1 MATIAVPESL
11 NFYSLPAHRAALDR
25 IREADGLPRG
35 LVLDEA
41 RQFHLARLTDLK
53 VRTDYWCLLHD
64 LWRAIWHDLT
74 DGLDPVPFGDV
85 LWDDGAGEI
94 HLTWAEHLL
103 SASHRLG
110 EDKLLWTAVSLHPN
124 GHSLRLMLSVDRVN
138 GGHDPDWLAFP
149 PPEGWV
155 LVDDDG
161 EDYAPF
167 WRAEVPD
174 ATEVEGRIGTEAAAT
189 LAADAVAPVYAITR
203 V

>member
-1 MATIAVPESL
+1 MIWASVKRLFFIRISSFDEPRKFYVPGPL
-11 NFYSLPAHRAALDR
+11 FPGG
-25 IREADGLPRG
+25 I
-35 LVLDEA
+35 
-41 RQFHLARLTDLK
+41 T
-53 VRTDYWCLLHD
+53 
-64 LWRAIWHDLT
+64 
-74 DGLDPVPFGDV
+74 
-85 LWDDGAGEI
+85 
-94 HLTWAEHLL
+94 EHLL

-110 EDKLLWTAVSLHPN
+110 EDKLLWTAISLHPN
-124 GHSLRLMLSVDRVN
+124 GHSLRLLLSVDRVN

-167 WRAEVPD
+167 WLAEVPD
-174 ATEVEGRIGTEAAAT
+174 ATEVEGLVVTDAAAA